1 MFDGKRTIDAP
12 DAGRYRSVHVPVLDS
27 IWASVQARQG
37 ESKITQDFGKSDDF
51 DIVGLY
57 NSERASR
64 AKQTR
69 DLQIRLNEKE
79 GEYQTLIKDVEGIEE
94 QREKLIDENT
104 TLKIQ
109 VNEREHALEK
119 AYMLQE
125 VKRLEENRPKVV
137 QVLKED
143 ALEDGLSNTEADAD
157 AEAAY
162 DEKYMLAK
170 EPAWLMIE
178 KELKRSEKENLQQ

>member
-1 MFDGKRTIDAP
+1 MNA
-12 DAGRYRSVHVPVLDS
+12 
-27 IWASVQARQG
+27 
-37 ESKITQDFGKSDDF
+37 
-51 DIVGLY
+51 
-57 NSERASR
+57 
-64 AKQTR
+64 
-69 DLQIRLNEKE
+69 
-79 GEYQTLIKDVEGIEE
+79 
-94 QREKLIDENT
+94 
-104 TLKIQ
+104 
-109 VNEREHALEK
+109 
-119 AYMLQE
+119 

-137 QVLKED
+137 RVLKGD